1 MSGQFRIETSRLLL
15 TWSAPRNP
23 PPRVVDHG
31 EATVHFKVVGLGG
44 GAQPQ
49 VEHLHSTWPIGL
61 LWEQTDYKVM
71 VRSKGSDPIGFEQR
85 DPSVLRDLESED
97 EGRLWFGVVNY
108 GSQIGRTVW
117 RIWVGDQPELELH
130 MEVFPSK
137 LTYRADYDAIMHD
150 IQGVLTGLAMEY
162 MRATTQP
169 GRVMPRGSNT
179 DVEWVTLL
187 RLSLTE
193 LGQALNY
200 VREHPRRVL
209 ASSQAH
215 VRPERARAQDTL
227 VRRHQRRQDVGP
239 LSRRVPTSRQVSV
252 LDEAQHLWIA
262 SELQQIHARLGHL
275 LDVER
280 SRMGHPSGRALA
292 RVQEL
297 DALTQQTSFW
307 ARTWSA
313 GRAPGAHVAVVPP
326 VALKDAGYAEVHRIF
341 SLLTGSLQLT
351 DGPLRLHVKDLSRLY
366 EFWCYLRCAR
376 LLNDL
381 LDAEL
386 ELDELFAVR
395 AQGLHVT
402 LAHGQPSRVV
412 LFLRDGGRC
421 VLTYNPSFRAHT
433 LFEQR
438 PDMVLSFE
446 REGWPALKIVF
457 DAKYRLNPRGEVG
470 PPTDAINSL
479 HRYRDA
485 ILVEHQGELMHQ
497 VVQAVALFPYK
508 EATHE
513 VGSYRN
519 NRLWLSL
526 HTHGVGAIPML
537 PEATGYAREWLGS
550 LLRQH
555 GWGLAQE
562 AVSHV
567 AVEALHHKS
576 ARGQEIALVGVLRS
590 QWSEHLAWIH
600 DTHQYLMPH
609 RAKHPRS
616 LQVKWLGIYVPAH
629 DGLPGAVRLMA
640 RVIDVSVV
648 ERSSVDTPWP
658 TRAPGALYVRYTL
671 GVLQPL
677 DEPIINQQR
686 GPHKAQ
692 RFSHPRWTTALTLE
706 RARHIDQLVIR
717 DAATWALHDALQGLE
732 PALVTESFDA
742 AVGGVWFVGTFWRV
756 YQDRF
761 TERYVVTRESEFFEC
776 ATIDEVVEVLEG

>member
-31 EATVHFKVVGLGG
+31 SAVVHFKVVGLGG
-44 GAQPQ
+44 EEPVLSHPPSQ
-49 VEHLHSTWPIGL
+49 WPIGL

-71 VRSKGSDPIGFEQR
+71 VRSKCAQAVGFEQR

-117 RIWVGDQPELELH
+117 RVWVGQQPELELH

-137 LTYRADYDAIMHD
+137 LTYRADYDAIMGEV
-150 IQGVLTGLAMEY
+150 QGVLTGLALEY

-169 GRVMPRGSNT
+169 GRVLPSASNT

-187 RLSLTE
+187 RLNLKE
-193 LGQALNY
+193 LEQALSY
-200 VREHPRRVL
+200 VRAHPRNVL
-209 ASSQAH
+209 VSERDH
-215 VRPERARAQDTL
+215 VRPERARAQDTA
-227 VRRHQRRQDVGP
+227 VRRHKRRADAGS
-239 LSRRVPTSRQVSV
+239 LSRRVPATRRVSV
-252 LDEAQHLWIA
+252 QDEALHTWIA
-262 SELQQIHARLGHL
+262 SHLIHIHARMDHL
-275 LDVER
+275 LRAER
-280 SRMGHPSGRALA
+280 ARLSHPSGRALA

-297 DALTQQTSFW
+297 EQLVAQAAFW
-307 ARTWSA
+307 ARTWST
-313 GRAPGAHVAVVPP
+313 GRVVTGSAKAPPQG
-326 VALKDAGYAEVHRIF
+326 ALKDAGYAQLHRIF
-341 SLLTGSLQLT
+341 GLLGGSLQLT
-351 DGPLRLHVKDLSRLY
+351 DGPLSLHVKDLSTLY
-366 EFWCYLRCAR
+366 EFWCYLRCAQ
-376 LLNDL
+376 LLHAL
-381 LDAEL
+381 LGVDIQ
-386 ELDELFAVR
+386 LDELFAVR
-395 AQGLHVT
+395 ANGLHVT
-402 LAHGQPSRVV
+402 LASGRPSTVV
-412 LFLRDGGRC
+412 LYLRDGGRC
-421 VLTYNPSFRAHT
+421 VLTYNPSFVEHA

-485 ILVEHQGELMHQ
+485 ILVEHQGQLMHQ

-513 VGSYRN
+513 VGSYRD
-519 NRLWLSL
+519 NRLWRSL

-537 PEATGYAREWLGS
+537 PEATGYAREWLAG

-567 AVEALHHKS
+567 AVEALHDKA
-576 ARGQEIALVGVLRS
+576 ARGEQTALVGVLRTS
-590 QWSEHLAWIH
+590 WQQHLDWIH
-600 DTHQYLMPH
+600 QTHTYLLPH
-609 RAKHPRS
+609 RPKHPRQ
-616 LQVKWLGIYVPAH
+616 LQVQWLGLYVPAH
-629 DGLPGAVRLMA
+629 DGVAGGVHMMA
-640 RVIDVSVV
+640 RVTDVSVV

-658 TRAPGALYVRYTL
+658 ARAPGALCVRYTL
-671 GVLQPL
+671 GALQPL
-677 DEPIINQQR
+677 DPPILNQR
-686 GPHKAQ
+686 TGAHAPQ

-717 DAATWALHDALQGLE
+717 DAATWALHDALQGLDPE
-732 PALVTESFDA
+732 LVTQTFDDA
-742 AVGGVWFVGTFWRV
+742 AGGVWFVGTFWRV
-756 YQDRF
+756 YRDRF
-761 TERYVVTRESEFFEC
+761 TQRYVVTRESEFFEC
-776 ATIDEVVEVLEG
+776 DTLDDVVALLE